1 MRVLNESIARK
12 ANKEEG
18 CTGRFWEGRF
28 KSQALLDEA
37 ALAACMA
44 YVDLNPIRAKMA
56 QLPEQSEHTSIKTRI
71 ESAQQG
77 KQPKSLARFAGCPRQ
92 HMPKGVPLEL
102 KSYIELVELTGRC
115 IREDKRGHIPHEQQ
129 PILARLNITPKNWL
143 IITTQFD
150 RAFKGAVGRPAT
162 LKQYCKNKGIK
173 RQTSVSNCEKL
184 LA

>member
-102 KSYIELVELTGRC
+102 KSYIELVE
-115 IREDKRGHIPHEQQ
+115 
-129 PILARLNITPKNWL
+129 PIFRTD
-143 IITTQFD
+143 F
-150 RAFKGAVGRPAT
+150 
-162 LKQYCKNKGIK
+162 KNKFSG
-173 RQTSVSNCEKL
+173 TFHPSNQLWFDCAFVHWQRTPACL
-184 LA
+184 VNI